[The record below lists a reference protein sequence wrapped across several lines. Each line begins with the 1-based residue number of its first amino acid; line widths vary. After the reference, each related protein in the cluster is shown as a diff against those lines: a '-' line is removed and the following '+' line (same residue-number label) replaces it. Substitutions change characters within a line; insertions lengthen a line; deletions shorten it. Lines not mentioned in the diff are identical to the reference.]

1 LGAGFAHFEQ
11 ESAHM
16 DQLLDLFK
24 VKSGQSVT
32 DPPEDVHSEQIS
44 SINSFR
50 ARCPG
55 VFQRSAEAIFD
66 NCKISCLRV
75 DAGYT
80 YVSVRSINLMQRPV
94 RLFGSLLGV
103 SLITGWIGGVASF
116 ASAQGRADVQ
126 SPAASKTESKSTTI
140 EVSDWKE
147 PPKSIPW
154 SEIVTI
160 KSPFETFKAVWDQ
173 DYQGRSCFISCDYYD
188 GFISRWT
195 GDQLAVAEFSSHCL
209 LGGCRKRFRDI
220 PYGIEILIDGEMFS
234 LSGSEGLYV
243 LSAKVRKALQ
253 SSAGVPKISLRLG
266 GSNSSIYNIGPQSA
280 KSIKSLVNEE
290 ALQDQSV
297 RSGTVSIQLSPAIAK
312 SDFVQPII
320 KRTLPGVAE
329 ISTPR
334 GKGTGFLIDSKGLL
348 LTNRH
353 VVGRFP
359 AVDVRFSDNR
369 SYRAKVIGRTS
380 DLDIALLQIEG
391 AAAQSRFSALPLC
404 IQRTATVGEDII
416 VIGNPMGLQATTTR
430 GIVSGVRNEDGST
443 MLQIDAPVNPGNS
456 GGPIVNYSGEV
467 IGVVTTKLVALSV
480 EGIGFGISL
489 PSALESLGVK
499 VTGSLPLPQPAGSRA
514 AVTNCGN
521 STI

>member
-1 LGAGFAHFEQ
+1 MKKLSHLVLALLGITLLTGSIGGLGA
-11 ESAHM
+11 
-16 DQLLDLFK
+16 
-24 VKSGQSVT
+24 SV
-32 DPPEDVHSEQIS
+32 
-44 SINSFR
+44 R
-50 ARCPG
+50 A
-55 VFQRSAEAIFD
+55 QA
-66 NCKISCLRV
+66 RV
-75 DAGYT
+75 D
-80 YVSVRSINLMQRPV
+80 S
-94 RLFGSLLGV
+94 GV
-103 SLITGWIGGVASF
+103 
-116 ASAQGRADVQ
+116 
-126 SPAASKTESKSTTI
+126 PAASKPEGKSITI
-140 EVSDWKE
+140 EVNDWKE
-147 PPKSIPW
+147 PPKDIPW

-160 KSPFETFKAVWDQ
+160 KSPFETYRAVWDQ

-209 LGGCRKRFRDI
+209 MGGCRKRFRDI
-220 PYGIEILIDGEMFS
+220 PYGIEMLINGEMFS

-243 LSAKVRKALQ
+243 LSAKVRKALEA
-253 SSAGVPKISLRLG
+253 SDGDPKISLRLG
-266 GSNSSIYNIGPQSA
+266 GSNSSIYNIGPKSA
-280 KSIKSLVNEE
+280 RSIKRLVTEE
-290 ALQDQSV
+290 AEQDQAV
-297 RSGTVSIQLSPAIAK
+297 RSGAVSIQLSPAIAK
-312 SDFVQPII
+312 SDLVQPVI

-329 ISTPR
+329 IATPR

-359 AVDVRFSDNR
+359 EVDVRFNDNR

-391 AAAQSRFSALPLC
+391 AGKQAKFPSLPLC
-404 IQRTATVGEDII
+404 IQKTPTVGEDII

-456 GGPIVNYSGEV
+456 GGPIVNYNGEV

-480 EGIGFGISL
+480 EGIGFGIAL

-499 VTGSLPLPQPAGSRA
+499 VTGSMPSPQLAGSKA
-514 AVTNCGN
+514 GVTSCGN